1 MAEVTLDRVA
11 KHFKDV
17 VAVRDISL
25 RIAHKEFLVLVGP
38 SGCGKS
44 TTLRMI
50 AGLEEITKGTISIG
64 GRVVNDLPPRQ
75 RNISMVFQNYALYPH
90 MSVRGNLSFGLQLA
104 KVPSAEIEKRVK
116 EAAEILGLERF
127 LDRQP
132 AQLSGGERQR
142 VAMGR
147 AIVRHPDVFLFDE
160 PLSNLDAKLRTQM
173 RTEIKRLHQK
183 LQTTII
189 YVTHDQLEAMTLADR
204 IVIMRDGVIEQTGT
218 PHEIFHDPLNVF
230 VAQFIGSP
238 PMNLFNAET
247 VETLEGLELQLGG
260 GVRIPLPRRYAGRLA
275 AGRDVLVGVRADDI
289 VPRGHGM
296 PPQESVTLESTVNI
310 AEPLGNETLLF
321 VNFGPYE
328 AVSKMLN
335 PRLVRQGET
344 IAYDVDLSRVHLFD
358 RASGRTIEREG

>member
-1 MAEVTLDRVA
+1 MAEVRLDNVA
-11 KHFKDV
+11 KHYGDV
-17 VAVRDISL
+17 VAVRDVSL
-25 RIAHKEFLVLVGP
+25 HIAHNEFVVLVGP

-90 MSVRGNLSFGLQLA
+90 MTVRGNLSFGLRLA
-104 KVPSAEIEKRVK
+104 KVPKNDIERRVGQ
-116 EAAEILGLERF
+116 AAEILELKRL

-132 AQLSGGERQR
+132 AHLSGGERQR

-183 LQTTII
+183 VQTTIV

-204 IVIMRDGVIEQTGT
+204 IVILRDGVIEQTGS
-218 PHEIFHDPLNVF
+218 PHEIFHDPANVF

-238 PMNLFNAET
+238 PMNLFGAVTAQTPDGVALQIAAE
-247 VETLEGLELQLGG
+247 LHL
-260 GVRIPLPRRYAGRLA
+260 PLPKRYEGTLA
-275 AGRDVLVGVRADDI
+275 AGREVVVGVRSDDL
-289 VPRGHGM
+289 VPHGHGM
-296 PPQESVTLESTVNI
+296 PPAERCSFESRVNI

-321 VNFGPYE
+321 VNLGPHE
-328 AVSKMLN
+328 VISKMLN
-335 PRLVRQGET
+335 PRALRQGES
-344 IAYDVDLSRVHLFD
+344 IVYDVDLSHLHLFD
-358 RASGRTIEREG
+358 RGSGQAIQRKA